1 MLEFFDPCHPLKP
14 KRKFHHRPKPQNV
27 HVSTCHMTVRVICA
41 INVPTRGDQ
50 EDSGKG
56 QDWKGDWEEDKNK
69 VWFPFV

>member
-1 MLEFFDPCHPLKP
+1 M
-14 KRKFHHRPKPQNV
+14 
-27 HVSTCHMTVRVICA
+27 HVGTCHMTVRVICA

-56 QDWKGDWEEDKNK
+56 QDWRGDWEEDKNK

>member
-1 MLEFFDPCHPLKP
+1 
-14 KRKFHHRPKPQNV
+14 
-27 HVSTCHMTVRVICA
+27 MTVRVICA